1 MAGLPLDWSAAMTS
15 ADVAAQLRTLPSPFT
30 ELFGLRIDTLTPE
43 EVTGSLTVDPA
54 RHLHPWGAVH
64 GGVYCTLSETLATL
78 GAQLSALPAGKLA
91 SGIENHTS
99 FLRQVRDGELRARAV
114 AINRGRQLHLW
125 AVTIAD
131 DRDRLVAHSVVR
143 LALLDAIPHQGPGSP
158 TSTREAEPS

>member
-1 MAGLPLDWSAAMTS
+1 MISDL
-15 ADVAAQLRTLPSPFT
+15 VAELRALPSPFT
-30 ELFGLRIDTLTPE
+30 ELFGLRLDTLTPE
-43 EVTGSLTVDPA
+43 EVTATLTVDPT

-99 FLRQVRDGELRARAV
+99 FLRQVRTGELRVRAV

-125 AVTIAD
+125 AVTITD

-143 LALLDAIPHQGPGSP
+143 LALLDGMPIQGPGAP
-158 TSTREAEPS
+158 TRSAEAEPS

>member
-1 MAGLPLDWSAAMTS
+1 MT
-15 ADVAAQLRTLPSPFT
+15 APDVAAQLRGLPSPFT

-43 EVTGSLTVDPA
+43 EVTASLMVDPT

-64 GGVYCTLSETLATL
+64 GGVYCTVSETLATL
-78 GAQLSALPAGKLA
+78 GAQLSAIPAGKLA

-99 FLRQVRDGELRARAV
+99 FLRQVRDGELQARAT
-114 AINRGRQLHLW
+114 ALNRGRQLHLW
-125 AVTIAD
+125 AVTITD
-131 DRDRLVAHSVVR
+131 ERGRLVAHSVVR